1 MKTKHVTLTTKI
13 PRLRKELRKRAGE
26 IVRKAALDIEAHAK
40 TLAPVD
46 TGALR
51 NSIRMEPTGE
61 LSAEVAVGVDYG
73 LYVEMGTVHAPAQ
86 PFLTPAVE
94 HARPAFEGA
103 LKQLVKV

>member
-1 MKTKHVTLTTKI
+1 MIKHVTLTSKI
-13 PRLRKELRKRAGE
+13 PRLRKELRKRAGQV
-26 IVRKAALDIEAHAK
+26 VRKAALDIEAHAK

-51 NSIRMEPTGE
+51 NSIQMQPTGE

-73 LYVEMGTVHAPAQ
+73 LYVEMGTIHMAAQ

-94 HARPAFEGA
+94 RVRPAFEGA
-103 LKQLVKV
+103 LKQLVKL